1 MKELKIKTI
10 DHNGIITV
18 HLLMQ
23 CMLGQSG
30 LLASHGLINVS
41 GR

>member
-10 DHNGIITV
+10 DFNTIITA
-18 HLLMQ
+18 HLLML
-23 CMLGQSG
+23 CVLGQSG
-30 LLASHGLINVS
+30 LPADHGLINVS